1 VTERR
6 TVSTRDGEILGVNR
20 RDAGL
25 TVAVAAGWM
34 PERYGRGRRQV
45 REEYGA
51 AETSDNA
58 KLLLRDALSK
68 ILIDSGTPH
77 G

>member
-1 VTERR
+1 VY
-6 TVSTRDGEILGVNR
+6 R

-25 TVAVAAGWM
+25 ALAVAAKWM

-45 REEYGA
+45 REEYGT

-58 KLLLRDALSK
+58 KLLLRDAPGR